1 MNKYGKGGA
10 IFIVLIPIILVMT
23 FLIFDTIIGFI
34 TNKNYEK
41 VTEKILTEIM
51 TDEELGVEDY
61 NEEIKRAYERK
72 GFETDMLVVE
82 TNDYDVYVENEHKY
96 FNLLTSLSKNPGE
109 EVEIK
114 ILGVTFKVKK
124 NSIARLK
131 VIASYDYEG
140 NVVFEYTK

>member
-61 NEEIKRAYERK
+61 NEEIKRA
-72 GFETDMLVVE
+72 
-82 TNDYDVYVENEHKY
+82 
-96 FNLLTSLSKNPGE
+96 
-109 EVEIK
+109 
-114 ILGVTFKVKK
+114 
-124 NSIARLK
+124 
-131 VIASYDYEG
+131 
-140 NVVFEYTK
+140 